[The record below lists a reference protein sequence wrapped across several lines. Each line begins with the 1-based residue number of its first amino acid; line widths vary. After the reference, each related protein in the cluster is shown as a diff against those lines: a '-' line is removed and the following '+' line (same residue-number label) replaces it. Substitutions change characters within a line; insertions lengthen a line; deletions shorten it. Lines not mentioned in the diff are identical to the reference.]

1 MDAMNGSACD
11 RVRERI
17 PDHVAGRL
25 PAEEATEVA
34 LHLEGCDECQAE
46 SGLVTLLFQARPE
59 VPPGLA
65 ERVREAARRRGTVRH
80 PWWGLAAAAVA
91 ALALGI
97 GVSSRGLDSR
107 LEVPVYVAE
116 ADDQEPLWL
125 SDDGL
130 IAGAPALDGL
140 SEEELVRLLEEMTVG
155 GAA

>member
-1 MDAMNGSACD
+1 MDAMKGPLCD
-11 RVRERI
+11 RVRDRI

-25 PAEEATEVA
+25 RAEEAAEVA
-34 LHLEGCDECQAE
+34 RHLESCEECRAE
-46 SGLVTLLFQARPE
+46 SGLVALLFQARPE
-59 VPPGLA
+59 APQGLA
-65 ERVREAARRRGTVRH
+65 KKVREAAGRRGAARH

-107 LEVPVYVAE
+107 LDVPVYVSE
-116 ADDQEPLWL
+116 ADDQELLWL

-140 SEEELVRLLEEMTVG
+140 SEEELMRLLDEMTAG

>member
-1 MDAMNGSACD
+1 MNGSVCD
-11 RVRERI
+11 RIRDRI

-25 PAEEATEVA
+25 APGDAAEVA
-34 LHLEGCDECQAE
+34 RHLEGCGECRAE
-46 SGLVTLLFQARPE
+46 SDLVALLFEGRPEAPRGLVGN
-59 VPPGLA
+59 V
-65 ERVREAARRRGTVRH
+65 VAASRLRGATRH

-97 GVSSRGLDSR
+97 GMSSRSPDPALD
-107 LEVPVYVAE
+107 VPVYVSE
-116 ADDQEPLWL
+116 ADDREPLWL

-140 SEEELVRLLEEMTVG
+140 SEEDLMLLLQEMTVG